1 MSSTHYE
8 CDIKNKPYA
17 RAARWGGFMTNCAAL
32 RVVLVATFSLC
43 LGFAAKQ
50 EVPMQMTFD
59 APVESVYAAEV
70 QAAGS
75 TLKSAV
81 KEACTVNF
89 VSSSTTNFSSAVF
102 HGSLICRDNGDGKT
116 VVTLSLQS
124 GNGGTMFHGPARE
137 KLARIIWSNL
147 EAALKM
153 NSSGSHAH
161 DQSTISPPSEDL
173 AAVTVKSTPDGADI
187 TVDGKF
193 SGNAPSTLRLAAG
206 DHIITVAMKGF
217 RNWERTI
224 NLTTGGAI
232 TINAALEHE
241 H

>member
-1 MSSTHYE
+1 M
-8 CDIKNKPYA
+8 
-17 RAARWGGFMTNCAAL
+17 RGARWGGFMTNCAAL

-50 EVPMQMTFD
+50 EVPMQMIFD

-81 KEACTVNF
+81 KEACAVNF

-124 GNGGTMFHGPARE
+124 GNGGTMFHGPAKE

-147 EAALKM
+147 DAALKM
-153 NSSGSHAH
+153 NSSGSHAR
-161 DQSTISPPSEDL
+161 DQSATSPPPEDL
-173 AAVTVKSTPDGADI
+173 TAVTVKSTPDGADI
-187 TVDGKF
+187 TIDGKF
-193 SGNAPSTLRLAAG
+193 AGSSPSRLRLAAG
-206 DHIITVAMKGF
+206 DHSIIVSMKGF
-217 RNWERTI
+217 RNWQKTI
-224 NLTTGGAI
+224 SLTAGGAI
-232 TINAALEHE
+232 TINATLEQE